1 MTRPEHINIL
11 IAIVVGSLI
20 MQTLFLAWAV
30 DVLISIKE
38 TLEKGEANE
47 PA

>member
-20 MQTLFLAWAV
+20 MQTLFLAWTV
-30 DVLISIKE
+30 DILISIKE
-38 TLEKGEANE
+38 TLEKGE
-47 PA
+47 